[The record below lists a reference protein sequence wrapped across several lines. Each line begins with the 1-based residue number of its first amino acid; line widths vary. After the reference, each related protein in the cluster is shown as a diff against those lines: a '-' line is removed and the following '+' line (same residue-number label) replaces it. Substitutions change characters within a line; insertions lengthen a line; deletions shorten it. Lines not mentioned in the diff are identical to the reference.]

1 MKSIASFLNA
11 EDYLPHGYC
20 LLWRPEIV
28 WLHILSDAA
37 IASAYF
43 GIPMVLFYF
52 VRKRGDLPHEPVLWL
67 LGAFILLCGTTHL
80 AAIWVLWQPYFGI
93 EGLIKAATAIVS
105 ILTLIVGV
113 KLLPQALLIPSS
125 AQLAQLNDDLQ
136 RNIREREAAQQQL
149 LTAYAQ
155 MEETVEER
163 TAELRTTLTQLAKSN
178 ADLEQ
183 LAYITSHD
191 LKEPLRGLGY
201 HAAVLLED
209 YGDRLDEAGVKRLR
223 RLMQIPQKLDALIS
237 DLHKYARLGHEQLT
251 MEKTDLNA
259 VVEEVEDLLD
269 VFLREEKAQIVVET
283 EFPQIRIDRTW
294 IGRIFQNLIGNAI
307 KYNNSGRPIV
317 RIGCL
322 REEAAPDGESQ
333 NVFYVRDNGIGID
346 PKFHEQ
352 IFDLFKR
359 LNPEKQNKKGTGMG
373 LAFVRRIVE
382 RHGGR
387 IWLESAVGQGTTFY
401 FTLEPAPIRAVA

>member
-259 VVEEVEDLLD
+259 VVGEVEDLLD

-307 KYNNSGRPIV
+307 KYNNSGRPVV

-322 REEAAPDGESQ
+322 REEADPDGGSQ